1 MAKETVHIYLDEA
14 ALKIAKVRPSG
25 AKKVVSGLYFRNLLG
40 IPEEQV
46 GRELRQGLAA
56 LGYKSGPVSILLP
69 SKYVITKNIEVP
81 SLDPKEIGDIVKLQA
96 VRHTPYSK
104 EEVTVS
110 HINIDVVLERYTK
123 ALLVLSANDN
133 IRKRTALLQQSG
145 HDTEAVH
152 LAAETV
158 TRGAAALL
166 GVGGEGA
173 PVGMLFLDANG
184 TDLLVSHKGKPAFM
198 RSIPVGVV
206 QLKQD
211 PENLKLLTEEIK
223 KTCESYQGED
233 QGTLPVRFVVFGAAA
248 PQKEDV
254 AKAFRE
260 GMNIACDVV
269 PQDAAVTLLP
279 EARKVLEQNPQAAFF
294 DVIADGCLP
303 SATSVDLTPE
313 DLRIRKAFKAKGYE
327 IFMAGTFLMVI
338 LILTMSIFLTKI
350 YFRNRYLR
358 EIKVTF
364 EIKKKEAEDLMRI
377 SEEAKVVRQFNT
389 AKALPLA
396 ALNELQRILP
406 EDMYLNEITMTS
418 DDRIVIK
425 GTSDLMSSVFA
436 FVTAF
441 ENNAFF
447 QNVTADY
454 TKSRKEGDKDVSD
467 FGISATLESSP
478 LPQAARARSTEKEV
492 DPEEAHVETSMES
505 RTKTIMGQKIDV

>member
-1 MAKETVHIYLDEA
+1 MPKETAHIYLDESS
-14 ALKIAKVRPSG
+14 LKIAKVRAAGS
-25 AKKVVSGLYFRNLLG
+25 KKVVSGLYYRNLLG
-40 IPEEQV
+40 IPEEQI
-46 GRELRQGLAA
+46 GRELRQGLNA
-56 LGYKSGPVSILLP
+56 LGLRSGAASILLP
-69 SKYVITKNIEVP
+69 SKFVITKNIEVP
-81 SLDPKEIGDIVKLQA
+81 SLDPKEIADIVKLQA
-96 VRHTPYSK
+96 VRHTPYTK

-123 ALLVLSANDN
+123 ALLVLSANEN
-133 IRKRTALLQQSG
+133 IRKRTALLQQQG
-145 HDTEAVH
+145 LETDAVH
-152 LAAETV
+152 LSAETV

-166 GVGGEGA
+166 GVGGEGV
-173 PVGMLFLDANG
+173 PVGILFLDANS
-184 TDLLVSHKGKPAFM
+184 TDLLISHKGKPAFM

-211 PENLKLLTEEIK
+211 AENLKLLTDEIK

-248 PQKEDV
+248 TQKDEV
-254 AKAFRE
+254 AVAFRE
-260 GMNIACDVV
+260 GMNIACDTLS
-269 PQDAAVTLLP
+269 QDASITFLP
-279 EARKVLEQNPQAAFF
+279 DARKVLEQNPQAAFF
-294 DVIADGCLP
+294 DVIADAFVP
-303 SATSVDLTPE
+303 AAVSIDLTPE

-327 IFMAGTFLMVI
+327 IFMAGTFLMII

-358 EIKVTF
+358 EIKATF

-406 EDMYLNEITMTS
+406 EDMYLNEITLTT

-441 ENNAFF
+441 ENNPFF
-447 QNVTADY
+447 HGVTADY

-467 FGISATLESSP
+467 FGISATLENSP
-478 LPQAARARSTEKEV
+478 LPQVARQSVEKEK
-492 DPEEAHVETSMES
+492 DPEEANVETQIES